1 MQNKTLSALVGL
13 FVVAAL
19 AALAWLGLRASN
31 INGYRSTASF
41 PLNAY
46 FRDISGL
53 GRNAKVTL
61 AGVQIGRV
69 KSISIAPDH
78 NYDALVQVEID
89 ASYEKQL
96 PDDSSL
102 EILTIGLLGEK
113 YLGLTLG
120 GSETFLGANDEIRYT
135 GSSVVLEKLIQQ
147 VVAQMGMNDNKNNK
161 E

>member
-1 MQNKTLSALVGL
+1 M
-13 FVVAAL
+13 
-19 AALAWLGLRASN
+19 
-31 INGYRSTASF
+31 
-41 PLNAY
+41 
-46 FRDISGL
+46 
-53 GRNAKVTL
+53 
-61 AGVQIGRV
+61 
-69 KSISIAPDH
+69 
-78 NYDALVQVEID
+78 QVEID

-102 EILTIGLLGEK
+102 EILTTGLLGEK